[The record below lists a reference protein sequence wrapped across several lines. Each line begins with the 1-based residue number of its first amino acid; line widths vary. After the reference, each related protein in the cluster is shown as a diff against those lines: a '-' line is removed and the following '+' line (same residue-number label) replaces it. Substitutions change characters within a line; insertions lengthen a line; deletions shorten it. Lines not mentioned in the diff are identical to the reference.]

1 VLRGSG
7 VKAGVLRKRTE
18 VVRSEGG
25 GVKVDGLRKRT
36 AAARSEAGVKDGWWR
51 RHDGF

>member
-1 VLRGSG
+1 
-7 VKAGVLRKRTE
+7 LRKRTE